1 MTLIYRLGEKC
12 NFNCFL
18 NDERPLFMGSETGK
32 AFQTRAAVEKKERPP
47 RVSEKIGGRAE
58 NETRLSEGG
67 SDLGEKRWAGDH
79 R

>member
-1 MTLIYRLGEKC
+1 
-12 NFNCFL
+12 
-18 NDERPLFMGSETGK
+18 MGSETGK

-47 RVSEKIGGRAE
+47 RVGGRAE